1 MPKDIIIDI
10 KHLSKSFGDKKVLEV
25 YKHFFISFIILN
37 IVISAFKFRRV
48 MSDIVRV
55 AIGYKSA
62 NLK

>member
-37 IVISAFKFRRV
+37 IAISGFKFNRD
-48 MSDIVRV
+48 MSDIARV
-55 AIGYKSA
+55 AIG
-62 NLK
+62 